1 MIKRIGKEDKD
12 PNYTALFA
20 KYNRAYKQ
28 DFFYEC
34 LLILYAMLED
44 WTTALFYYL
53 GMTSKNRDTVVKK
66 YKKDVRNL
74 LFMNEEDI
82 RYGFDSLSGKLKD
95 TQKLLNYECL
105 DKEMSA
111 YAEEV
116 VRIKDRYTKNALFE
130 EAIVYLNTIWRRL
143 RNEITY
149 AMVNK
154 DYNDLSY
161 RLKPM
166 IDEGLGSLRIIDNA
180 IKNVKRQNVTKRFRI
195 Q

>member
-1 MIKRIGKEDKD
+1 
-12 PNYTALFA
+12 
-20 KYNRAYKQ
+20 
-28 DFFYEC
+28 
-34 LLILYAMLED
+34 
-44 WTTALFYYL
+44 
-53 GMTSKNRDTVVKK
+53 
-66 YKKDVRNL
+66 
-74 LFMNEEDI
+74 
-82 RYGFDSLSGKLKD
+82 
-95 TQKLLNYECL
+95 
-105 DKEMSA
+105 MSA